1 VADRLADDLA
11 AAILDGQPIDW
22 ASAESSRDLDGRSLV
37 PFLHTVAR
45 IADLY
50 RSAAATQSETAIDSG
65 APEATP
71 RPSSAMP
78 AQWGHLRVL
87 ERIGRGAFGDVY
99 RAWDTRLDREV
110 ALKLLAEREAAPDAG
125 SAIVEEGRLLARVHH
140 RNVVTI
146 YGADRL
152 DNRVGLWMELIRGE
166 TLQQAIERGRAF
178 SASDAI
184 AIGIELAGAV
194 GAVHDAGLLHRD
206 VKPHNVMLAEDGRV
220 VLMDFGAGYD
230 ARADER
236 PGLSG
241 TPLYLAPELLA
252 GAAPSVSSDIYSVG
266 VVLFYLLTRTYPV
279 TGQSIGDLRRAH
291 EAGAAAD
298 IRTLR
303 PDVPRR
309 LARVIT
315 RAIQP
320 LAGRRQTTASALAA
334 ELAAL
339 AGGFQ
344 RRAAW
349 VAGAA
354 AALVAAIWL
363 GATLGQSGPS
373 VTGGPPV
380 IAVLP
385 LQNLNSEP
393 GSDEFADGLT
403 DEIIRNLAVID
414 GLEVRSRTSSF
425 GFKGKPRNLAE
436 VGEQLQAN
444 LVVEGS
450 ILRAGSRI
458 RINAQLVEVN
468 GDKPLWSDRFD
479 RELTDIFSI
488 QDDISRAIVNEL
500 RLTLGRGQRRYDLK
514 PETYGLYLQA
524 QAISQRR
531 GTANATRAAELFRE
545 VLDRDSVFAPAY
557 AGLANAYGF
566 MSQSYA
572 GLENEEGLAQMRPA
586 AERALQLDP
595 LLAEAHAAMGLVHS
609 RERRW
614 HDAVRSFD
622 RALQLNPSLTFAH
635 TAYVASTLIP
645 LGRLDDANRVIAAAV
660 RADPLSLDV
669 QRYAG
674 ILAIARGEYDKAL
687 VTLRRIYAIDPT
699 LTFVDQH
706 IARALTFAGRI
717 DEAMPLWA
725 ERENNM
731 RAQNGDVRAVQH
743 WSALAYVRAG
753 RRAEVERWPI
763 GQDRFPFRQAMIYAA
778 LEDDDAAFEALNRT
792 IDTQPQRVGGLL
804 MAPEMLRLRDDP
816 RYEALRARLNLPPLG
831 R

>member
-1 VADRLADDLA
+1 
-11 AAILDGQPIDW
+11 
-22 ASAESSRDLDGRSLV
+22 V
-37 PFLHTVAR
+37 PYLQTVAR

-50 RSAAATQSETAIDSG
+50 RSAAATRAEFPTDAGGRPQDG
-65 APEATP
+65 
-71 RPSSAMP
+71 RPSSPMP

-110 ALKLLAEREAAPDAG
+110 ALKLLAERDTPDEG
-125 SAIVEEGRLLARVHH
+125 SAIVEEGRLLARVQH

-146 YGADRL
+146 YGADRI

-178 SASDAI
+178 TAGDAI
-184 AIGIELAGAV
+184 TIGIELAGAI
-194 GAVHDAGLLHRD
+194 GAVHHAGLLHRD

-230 ARADER
+230 ALVDAR

-266 VVLFYLLTRTYPV
+266 VVLFYLLTRRYPV
-279 TGQSIGDLRRAH
+279 SGESLSDLRRAH
-291 EAGAAAD
+291 EAGEVAD

-309 LARVIT
+309 LARIIT

-320 LAGRRQTTASALAA
+320 LPTQRHPTASALAE
-334 ELAAL
+334 ELVALSGRFQPRTAWYAA
-339 AGGFQ
+339 
-344 RRAAW
+344 
-349 VAGAA
+349 AA
-354 AALVAAIWL
+354 AALVV
-363 GATLGQSGPS
+363 ATAVGLTFDRSS
-373 VTGGPPV
+373 ATTNDGGRPV

-385 LQNLNSEP
+385 LQNLNTEP

-414 GLEVRSRTSSF
+414 GLDVRSRTSSF
-425 GFKGKPRNLAE
+425 SFKGKPRNLAE

-458 RINAQLVEVN
+458 RINAQLVEVT
-468 GDKPLWSDRFD
+468 GDKPLWSERFD

-488 QDDISRAIVNEL
+488 QEDISRAIVNEL
-500 RLTLGRGQRRYDLK
+500 RLTLGRGQRRYDTK
-514 PETYGLYLQA
+514 PEIYEMYLKA

-531 GTANATRAAELFRE
+531 GAANATRAAGLFRE
-545 VLDRDSVFAPAY
+545 VLDRDPSFAPAY

-566 MSQSYA
+566 MSVSYA
-572 GLENEEGLAQMRPA
+572 GIENEEGLAQMRPA
-586 AERALQLDP
+586 AERALELDP
-595 LLAEAHAAMGLVHS
+595 LLAEAHAAQGLLQA
-609 RERRW
+609 RERQW
-614 HDAVRSFD
+614 QDAARSFE
-622 RALQLNPSLTFAH
+622 RALELNPSLTSVH
-635 TAYVASTLIP
+635 TVYVSSTLIP
-645 LGRLDDANRVIAAAV
+645 LGDLDKANRVMAAAL

-669 QRYAG
+669 QRYAA
-674 ILAIARGEYDKAL
+674 ILAIIRGDYDGAL
-687 VTLRRIYAIDPT
+687 VTLRRIYAVDPT

-717 DEAMPLWA
+717 EEAMPLWI
-725 ERENNM
+725 ERENNV
-731 RAQNGDVRAVQH
+731 RAQNGDVRFVQH
-743 WSALAYVRAG
+743 WSAFAFVQAG

-763 GQDRFPFRQAMIYAA
+763 GQDRFPFRQAVIYAA
-778 LEDDDAAFEALNRT
+778 LDDKDAAFEALNRT

-804 MAPEMLRLRDDP
+804 MSPEMAGLRDDP
-816 RYEALRARLNLPPLG
+816 RYQALRARLNLPPLD
-831 R
+831 RRPDRR